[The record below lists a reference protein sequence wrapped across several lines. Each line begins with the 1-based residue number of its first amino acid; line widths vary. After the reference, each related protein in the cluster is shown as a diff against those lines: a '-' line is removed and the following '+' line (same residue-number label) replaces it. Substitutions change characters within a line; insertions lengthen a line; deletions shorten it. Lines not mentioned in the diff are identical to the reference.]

1 MFPTTLGE
9 AVLTLAALWGLYRL
23 LDPLRRRL
31 ERALLA
37 LLDPAQ
43 GDVIDAELLPR
54 ERKSKKE

>member
-31 ERALLA
+31 ERALL
-37 LLDPAQ
+37 DPAQ